1 VHRRSRWCVEWI
13 YSGRSVFFPF
23 HIRCTWKILK
33 LLKLPAIKMAGTQHC
48 MAHSEGEIEK
58 CMVHDTW
65 KQEMGCELLVSW
77 PSSSSFLEI
86 FSVLS
91 WSETWHWL
99 ERTLLFLAFYFH
111 SSYKFTIEVGNA
123 LFFWKY
129 PNRTCTSFYF
139 RLLDFFFFIR
149 KFFVWNPVYFF
160 TILVDITTILIKV
173 LYNSS

>member
-1 VHRRSRWCVEWI
+1 MVCRMDIQWSLC
-13 YSGRSVFFPF
+13 FFPLSYQM
-23 HIRCTWKILK
+23 HLENTM
-33 LLKLPAIKMAGTQHC
+33 LKLPAIKMAGTQHC

-111 SSYKFTIEVGNA
+111 SSYKFTIQKLAMHCSFGNIRIEHA
-123 LFFWKY
+123 PLFIFA
-129 PNRTCTSFYF
+129 C
-139 RLLDFFFFIR
+139 LVFFFFIR
-149 KFFVWNPVYFF
+149 KFFVWNPVFF
-160 TILVDITTILIKV
+160 
-173 LYNSS
+173 YHPC